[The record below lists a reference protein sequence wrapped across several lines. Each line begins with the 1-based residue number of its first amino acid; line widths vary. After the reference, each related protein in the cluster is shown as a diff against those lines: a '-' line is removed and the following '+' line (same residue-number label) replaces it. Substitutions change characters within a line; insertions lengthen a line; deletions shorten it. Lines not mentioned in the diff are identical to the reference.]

1 MKSIISLET
10 SESESSKTVVNSNSE
25 FLFILLRQ
33 TYNPLLNKISNL
45 FIII

>member
-33 TYNPLLNKISNL
+33 TSNPLLNKISNL